1 MTLQKFK
8 LDNFGETQVTILDG
22 PYKGYKI
29 IMRSMIINVEF
40 NNKFFPDGKKPDF
53 DILHSDTFIVIPPEV
68 NLKATM
74 K

>member
-8 LDNFGETQVTILDG
+8 PENVGETIVTITEG

-29 IMRSMIINVEF
+29 ILRTTISNVEF

-53 DILHSDTFIVIPPEV
+53 DVLHNDNFIVIPPEV
-68 NLKATM
+68 DIRKEM